1 MDLYVP
7 TENTRYIQR
16 RIGYLFISVAVL
28 FAFLLLRVWYLQIAQ
43 GNYYAELSENN
54 RVRVVHLQPQRGLIY
69 DHAGNLLANNVPSFN
84 LYLVIE
90 DIPNKKDLVERLTQL
105 VELSPTDLEEK
116 LSSPKHAVPYMPIK
130 VKEGLDLSEV
140 AVLEAHRMEL
150 PGVRIE
156 PEPQRNY
163 LHGTLAAHL
172 LGYVGEITAQQL
184 QVPDH
189 AGILPGTVIGQYG
202 VEKSYDA
209 YVRGTVGQKVIEV
222 DALGYEVKVLKI
234 SEPIPGHD
242 IYLTIDLPL
251 QAVAEEVLGGE
262 SGAIVALNPQN
273 GEILAMASH
282 PPFDPNQ
289 LSRGLSPV
297 EWEALTRD
305 PGRPLTHRAI
315 QGQYPPGSVFKMVV
329 TAAALETGQMDPNFK
344 VFCRGGLPFGG
355 RVYRDWKAGGHG
367 VVDLYKAVVQSC
379 DVFFYEL
386 GQRVGIDSMARYA
399 VLFGLGRPTGVE
411 LLSEKAGLIP
421 DTAWKR
427 KSRKE
432 PWYPGETLSAAIG
445 QGYITVTPIQMANF
459 IGTIAASGVRYQP
472 HLIKAIRDRSS
483 GRLFEFPPVRL
494 KEVEVSPATFSL
506 LRETL
511 RGVVVEPHGTGGA
524 ARSKWVSIAG
534 KTGTAQVIGIKPG
547 VKTEELP
554 REFQDHAWFV
564 AFAPVEEPQIAVAV
578 LIEHGGH
585 GGSAAAPLAKSI
597 IEEYLKNDRPA
608 PNQPL

>member
-7 TENTRYIQR
+7 IENTRYIQR

-28 FAFLLLRVWYLQIAQ
+28 FAFLLLRVWYLQIAR

-69 DHAGNLLANNVPSFN
+69 DHAGNLLTNNVPSFN

-105 VELSPTDLEEK
+105 VELSSSDLEEK
-116 LSSPKHAVPYMPIK
+116 LSSPRHAIPYLPIK
-130 VKEGLDLSEV
+130 IKEGLDLSEV

-184 QVPDH
+184 QEPDH
-189 AGILPGTVIGQYG
+189 AGILSGTVIGQYG
-202 VEKSYDA
+202 VEKSYNT

-234 SEPIPGHD
+234 SEPVPGHD

-251 QAVAEEVLGGE
+251 QKVAEEALGKE

-289 LSRGLSPV
+289 LSRGLSPI
-297 EWEALTRD
+297 EWEALSRD
-305 PGRPLTHRAI
+305 PSRPLTHRAI

-329 TAAALETGQMDPNFK
+329 TAAALETGQMDPHFK
-344 VFCRGGLPFGG
+344 VSCRGGLPFGG
-355 RVYRDWKAGGHG
+355 RVYQDWKAGGHG
-367 VVDLYKAVVQSC
+367 VVDLYTAVVQSC

-399 VLFGLGRPTGVE
+399 DLFGLGQPTGIE

-427 KSRKE
+427 KSRGE

-445 QGYITVTPIQMANF
+445 QGFITVTPIQMANF
-459 IGTIAASGVRYQP
+459 IGTISTSGVRYQP
-472 HLIKAIRDRSS
+472 HLIKAIRERSTK
-483 GRLFEFPPVRL
+483 RLFEFPPIRL
-494 KEVEVSPATFSL
+494 KNVEVNPATFSVL
-506 LRETL
+506 HETL
-511 RGVVVEPHGTGGA
+511 RGVVVEPQGTGGA
-524 ARSKWVSIAG
+524 ARSRWVSIAG

-547 VKTEELP
+547 IKTEDMP

-564 AFAPVEEPQIAVAV
+564 AFAPVEDPEIAVAV
-578 LIEHGGH
+578 LVEHGG
-585 GGSAAAPLAKSI
+585 GGGKAAAPRAKRI